1 MNAASMSLT
10 AEQTNAQLRVIS
22 KRIELIGRRLRRFLN
37 EGWDINGLALLSDDV
52 QNLTPL
58 CREHDLQTPAIHLE
72 SIHRLLQ
79 HTVSEQALPDPA
91 TGERLRHLME
101 ALQTHLPSMA
111 EEIKTNPGGVSSSS
125 GMAHSARAETPP
137 AVYWR
142 RWGADAPPAQPVQVG
157 LTVTPETV
165 EEFDPWSSTASHYG
179 KLANP
184 QVVSNANTNANA
196 EIDISDAIFDEML
209 MAPNIGTSPSPVS
222 MPTPT
227 PAAQN
232 PMASAGLEDIDA
244 TEILTQI
251 IATQDA
257 SNTILATDISE
268 TQADTSHLPVGKN
281 FRIYHLTAYGPI
293 SLALDQ
299 RFELQGLELELLED
313 VSELK
318 ELLSTFPADL
328 VVIDAEFSQHIESLG
343 QEVRSIRQR
352 NQRKL
357 TMVALSN
364 ADDITIRL
372 SARRAGVDSLIVGAK
387 SVEDVLKRLR
397 DLLDPNREAAYRVMI
412 IEDDRSQAMFAESI
426 LRNNGMETMVVLES
440 MQVLP
445 ALESFQPDL
454 LLMDLNMPGANGIEL
469 TSLIREQED
478 YMHTPI
484 VFLSG
489 EHDEDRQFDAID
501 AGGDDFL
508 SKPIRPRHLIS
519 AVQNR
524 VRRHRAMSQRQTRRS
539 GMDPT
544 TGLFERHELMSMVN
558 ATLSS
563 TATNKTGGVLF
574 LEIENLASLRERL
587 GITAF
592 DKVQTELIKLINQ
605 HNDGLPTARF
615 GDGSFMI
622 YSATL
627 VEAELEA
634 IATRCRSAIIDHDF
648 EVQGRPMRLSLS
660 IGICGFSHPFID
672 GIHLLNA
679 VEKACHEAR
688 TGTRGIQFY
697 QAPKA
702 EEAERETSLLRQLRQ
717 SLEHESLELLYQ
729 PVVAVAG
736 GEETQYQTLLRLRDT
751 QGKLLSAA
759 EIIPMAER
767 GNFITD
773 IDRWV
778 LLRAIQL
785 IHSRSE
791 EQKNIRLFVS
801 QSAITL
807 MNPTQVQWLKKEI
820 DDSGI
825 VGSSLVIEIRMEDAV
840 THSREIKNFCDSVTP
855 DGVQFCL
862 SQCELNG
869 DIERLIEAFPLGFV
883 KLSRK
888 YSAASQMQPVRDEL
902 KTLINRAHRRGLE
915 VIGTGVEDPQA
926 AATLWMSGID
936 FIQGNLVQQ
945 ADHSLQFDFQ
955 QAVL

>member
-1 MNAASMSLT
+1 
-10 AEQTNAQLRVIS
+10 
-22 KRIELIGRRLRRFLN
+22 
-37 EGWDINGLALLSDDV
+37 
-52 QNLTPL
+52 
-58 CREHDLQTPAIHLE
+58 
-72 SIHRLLQ
+72 
-79 HTVSEQALPDPA
+79 
-91 TGERLRHLME
+91 
-101 ALQTHLPSMA
+101 
-111 EEIKTNPGGVSSSS
+111 
-125 GMAHSARAETPP
+125 
-137 AVYWR
+137 
-142 RWGADAPPAQPVQVG
+142 
-157 LTVTPETV
+157 
-165 EEFDPWSSTASHYG
+165 
-179 KLANP
+179 
-184 QVVSNANTNANA
+184 
-196 EIDISDAIFDEML
+196 
-209 MAPNIGTSPSPVS
+209 
-222 MPTPT
+222 
-227 PAAQN
+227 
-232 PMASAGLEDIDA
+232 
-244 TEILTQI
+244 
-251 IATQDA
+251 
-257 SNTILATDISE
+257 
-268 TQADTSHLPVGKN
+268 
-281 FRIYHLTAYGPI
+281 
-293 SLALDQ
+293 
-299 RFELQGLELELLED
+299 
-313 VSELK
+313 
-318 ELLSTFPADL
+318 
-328 VVIDAEFSQHIESLG
+328 
-343 QEVRSIRQR
+343 
-352 NQRKL
+352 
-357 TMVALSN
+357 
-364 ADDITIRL
+364 
-372 SARRAGVDSLIVGAK
+372 
-387 SVEDVLKRLR
+387 
-397 DLLDPNREAAYRVMI
+397 
-412 IEDDRSQAMFAESI
+412 
-426 LRNNGMETMVVLES
+426 
-440 MQVLP
+440 
-445 ALESFQPDL
+445 
-454 LLMDLNMPGANGIEL
+454 
-469 TSLIREQED
+469 
-478 YMHTPI
+478 
-484 VFLSG
+484 
-489 EHDEDRQFDAID
+489 
-501 AGGDDFL
+501 
-508 SKPIRPRHLIS
+508 
-519 AVQNR
+519 
-524 VRRHRAMSQRQTRRS
+524 
-539 GMDPT
+539 
-544 TGLFERHELMSMVN
+544 
-558 ATLSS
+558 
-563 TATNKTGGVLF
+563 
-574 LEIENLASLRERL
+574 
-587 GITAF
+587 
-592 DKVQTELIKLINQ
+592 LIKLINQ

-634 IATRCRSAIIDHDF
+634 IATRCRSTIIGHDF
-648 EVQGRPMRLSLS
+648 EIQGRPMRLSVS
-660 IGICGFSHPFID
+660 VGICGFSHPFID

-688 TGTRGIQFY
+688 TGTRGIQSY

-702 EEAERETSLLRQLRQ
+702 EEAERETSLLKQLRQ

-825 VGSSLVIEIRMEDAV
+825 VGSSLVIEIRLEDAV
-840 THSREIKNFCDSVTP
+840 AHSREIKNFCEGLTP

-869 DIERLIEAFPLGFV
+869 DIERLIEEFPLGFV